1 MFDVTRASFYRIGE
15 KKWYDLYITMAQIKE
30 AMEEAILFAER
41 DPSTIALP
49 ELNFDYRP
57 VCCG

>member
-1 MFDVTRASFYRIGE
+1 MFDVKRASFYRIGE
-15 KKWYDLYITMAQIKE
+15 KKWYDLYITMVQIKE
-30 AMEEAILFAER
+30 AMEEAKER
-41 DPSTIALP
+41 SFDHALP